1 MHSDNLPQ
9 ANYLFE
15 GYSRRLEQDPDTNEA
30 ISIVHVVAP
39 GEKIIKLLETVTE
52 NYGEQVRC
60 LLLNSFQM
68 DKGQHRITIFP
79 FVPKEQLM
87 VEAKEFQD
95 VLLNDRDTSFA
106 VMSQREVLMAEINN
120 DKILTIIEES
130 QGETDAVLAEFG
142 VPEIEMSKLL
152 FHRPF
157 VPKSNR
163 AYYERYARL
172 NAGLSKIC
180 TFE

>member
-1 MHSDNLPQ
+1 
-9 ANYLFE
+9 
-15 GYSRRLEQDPDTNEA
+15 
-30 ISIVHVVAP
+30 
-39 GEKIIKLLETVTE
+39 
-52 NYGEQVRC
+52 
-60 LLLNSFQM
+60 
-68 DKGQHRITIFP
+68 
-79 FVPKEQLM
+79 
-87 VEAKEFQD
+87 
-95 VLLNDRDTSFA
+95 
-106 VMSQREVLMAEINN
+106 MSQREVLMAEINN